1 MKYLL
6 ISLSVLLFAC
16 ASFPKKNNLE
26 RINSDTPAVIN
37 PYFSDLS
44 MDYIYK
50 AKINFAEKSFGGI
63 FVIKKLGPEHHRV
76 VFTTEMGNKLFD
88 FSFIKDEFR
97 INFIL
102 SEMDKKIL
110 INLLRRDFTVLINE
124 NPIILQQFQTLGD
137 SIFFETRIKNNTYFY
152 LTVDERLHKILETKG
167 SKEKSDYIF
176 TEIEND
182 HAGKI
187 KIRHKNIKLTI
198 DLKAI

>member
-1 MKYLL
+1 
-6 ISLSVLLFAC
+6 
-16 ASFPKKNNLE
+16 
-26 RINSDTPAVIN
+26 
-37 PYFSDLS
+37 
-44 MDYIYK
+44 
-50 AKINFAEKSFGGI
+50 
-63 FVIKKLGPEHHRV
+63 
-76 VFTTEMGNKLFD
+76 
-88 FSFIKDEFR
+88 
-97 INFIL
+97 
-102 SEMDKKIL
+102 MDKKIL

-137 SIFFETRIKNNTYFY
+137 SIFFETRIMNNTYFY

-182 HAGKI
+182 HAGEI

>member
-6 ISLSVLLFAC
+6 ISLALLLFAC

-26 RINSDTPAVIN
+26 RIHGDAPTVIN

-44 MDYIYK
+44 KDYIYK

-63 FVIKKLGPEHHRV
+63 FAIKKLGQEHYRV

-88 FSFIKDEFR
+88 FSFFKNEFK

-102 SEMDKKIL
+102 SEMNKKIL
-110 INLLRRDFTVLINE
+110 INLLKKDLFVLTSE
-124 NPIILQQFQTLGD
+124 NPNILNYYHKIGD
-137 SIFFETRIKNNTYFY
+137 SMFYETRIKNNTYFY
-152 LTVDERLHKILETKG
+152 LTVDERLHKILEIKG
-167 SKEKSDYIF
+167 NKEKSNYIF

-182 HAGKI
+182 HAREI